1 MHFLKKILDFY
12 IFSNIHVALAGFC
25 LTKITLVQYGI
36 ESNLSPFF
44 VALSIIISYN
54 FIRFFEIKYK
64 KLQWF
69 KSWFYNHK
77 IGLLILV
84 AVSIVLLGYITFFYS
99 FNLKSVV
106 ILFPFAFMTLFYV
119 VPLFKTTKVEIS
131 FRNFPFIKIGS
142 IAISWAGITVFFPLY
157 EAGIVFTSNV
167 YIEFFQRLLFLVA
180 IIIPFDIR
188 DMHIDPKTL
197 KTLPQLFG
205 VNVSKI
211 IGYIFLLL
219 FIFLEIFK
227 DKSDNIITAYILIV
241 VSIVTATFLLFST
254 PRRTRYFTSFWI
266 EAIPIFWYG
275 LIVLFLNN

>member
-64 KLQWF
+64 RLQWF

-77 IGLLILV
+77 IGLLLLV
-84 AVSIVLLGYITFFYS
+84 AVSTVLLGYITFFYS
-99 FNLKSVV
+99 FKLKSVV

-131 FRNFPFIKIGS
+131 FRNFPFIKIVS
-142 IAISWAGITVFFPLY
+142 IAISWAGITIFFPLY

-167 YIEFFQRLLFLVA
+167 YIEFFQRFLFLVV

-197 KTLPQLFG
+197 KTLPQILG
-205 VNVSKI
+205 VNYAKI
-211 IGYIFLLL
+211 VGYTLLL
-219 FIFLEIFK
+219 IHILCENFK
-227 DKSDNIITAYILIV
+227 ENRDNSSMYVLIII
-241 VSIVTATFLLFST
+241 SIVTAIFLQFST
-254 PRRTRYFTSFWI
+254 PKRTRYFTSFWV